1 MKLIRGL
8 VAAAVC
14 GLLMSNPLHAQG
26 RGSISGRVVDSTSQ
40 LPMQSVT
47 VTIEGTQR
55 GAITRID
62 GGFTLVDVPAGTSR
76 LRVTRIGYTPQ
87 LKDVSITAG
96 QVANALSAAWT
107 LTKPPPAC
115 TYSSKAL
122 FNRSGHSG
130 AS

>member
-1 MKLIRGL
+1 MKVIRGL

-14 GLLMSNPLHAQG
+14 GLFMSNPLQAQG
-26 RGSISGRVVDSTSQ
+26 RGSITGRVVDSTSQ

-55 GAITRID
+55 GAITRVD

-87 LKDVSITAG
+87 LKDVAITGG
-96 QVANALSAAWT
+96 QVANVRFVMQAVAAN
-107 LTKPPPAC
+107 L
-115 TYSSKAL
+115 
-122 FNRSGHSG
+122 G
-130 AS
+130 AVVEW